1 MHENPRGSRRIAV
14 REGDAAGASSSGDAV
29 ARLSGARRRRAGAER
44 KGTVRAGSRVENCHC
59 RPIHSTARPSVAA
72 RDLRTSLEDS
82 SASGPPETLPR
93 GNRGGSKT
101 RFAAPRRRVGNE
113 RGEFGKD
120 ENLRFL
126 ENVRS
131 RIILFP
137 TKKEKRKILFAAGRI
152 QETRQSPSTP
162 AAPTPFRGKTKG
174 CDPQKGTRHGRRQV
188 AAGRRR
194 DAPNRLI
201 LRARAPNAAKSPTAS
216 FPKRP
221 HSPAPRPFLPAP
233 SPPRARRVR
242 RSCPPPRPWR

>member
-1 MHENPRGSRRIAV
+1 MRPVRPLRGMRSPGFLVHGDVEPAPSGKGPSAQA
-14 REGDAAGASSSGDAV
+14 RESKIVIVDRSILPQG
-29 ARLSGARRRRAGAER
+29 L
-44 KGTVRAGSRVENCHC
+44 
-59 RPIHSTARPSVAA
+59 P
-72 RDLRTSLEDS
+72 L
-82 SASGPPETLPR
+82 PPETCGLLSRTAAQAALPR
-93 GNRGGSKT
+93 PCREETG
-101 RFAAPRRRVGNE
+101 ADRRRDSQRRGVGLAMSGGNS
-113 RGEFGKD
+113 GKTK
-120 ENLRFL
+120 NCVFL

-174 CDPQKGTRHGRRQV
+174 CGPQKGARHGRRQV

-233 SPPRARRVR
+233 SPPRARRAR